1 MDFETNPSFAQK
13 MLIAKSIGRAD
24 QFNNFVLEK
33 PWKCVRSFDTRWRN
47 KMFLV
52 HDAEKNILPLLEP
65 EKLGKFPLFLKTKG
79 FPKFRQDTHLLNT
92 AAILTTR
99 GGH

>member
-1 MDFETNPSFAQK
+1 
-13 MLIAKSIGRAD
+13 
-24 QFNNFVLEK
+24 
-33 PWKCVRSFDTRWRN
+33 
-47 KMFLV
+47 MFLI

-79 FPKFRQDTHLLNT
+79 FPKFRQDTHLQNT

-99 GGH
+99 GGRATQPLNMAAQFVKFGVPMIVSGSRSAYEQGLHKDMS

>member
-1 MDFETNPSFAQK
+1 
-13 MLIAKSIGRAD
+13 
-24 QFNNFVLEK
+24 
-33 PWKCVRSFDTRWRN
+33 
-47 KMFLV
+47 MFLI

-79 FPKFRQDTHLLNT
+79 FPKFMQDTHLLNT